1 MLNKGKTYK
10 IKIRRTNFER
20 SDSKS
25 SSRGGG
31 FRRRVACT
39 YFHIP
44 LLPQKKELS
53 DYKCRIKV
61 RYKNF
66 ERSDGKSS
74 SRGGGFR
81 RRVACTYFHIP
92 LLPQKKELSDYKCRI
107 KVKSTK
113 I

>member
-1 MLNKGKTYK
+1 MTIFVNIRML
-10 IKIRRTNFER
+10 
-20 SDSKS
+20 SAC
-25 SSRGGG
+25 SRKKN
-31 FRRRVACT
+31 
-39 YFHIP
+39 HIFIFP
-44 LLPQKKELS
+44 LLSQKKELS

-81 RRVACTYFHIP
+81 RRAACTYFHIP
-92 LLPQKKELSDYKCRI
+92 LLSQKKELSDYKCRI